1 MYWKLEEAIKELKRR
16 QKNKRLGKKIK
27 EFLNQ
32 DPIMRKDDEVVGF
45 LARHIASG
53 RLEDLQFEERCR
65 KYEMIPLNLEYLE
78 DFFVPENPSKR
89 RLVELSIFKGYGKKG
104 GRKVEKISLVNNLE
118 SIKKKKLI
126 QITVKTQNG
135 EIFLYEFHHHL
146 RKYLG
151 LKGEIVDIS
160 DWLKKKGGKAEKY
173 YPFLIAFA
181 LKDAIMFESFDTP
194 GFPHLD
200 LFKKN
205 VVLPAIQYIIKEF
218 GEMPLIVY
226 HPEVI
231 TPDEEEFIINYY
243 PPKVVDFCRGVII

>member
-1 MYWKLEEAIKELKRR
+1 MYWKLEEAIKELKIR
-16 QKNKRLGKKIK
+16 KKDKRLGKKVK

-32 DPIMRKDDEVVGF
+32 TPIVMREDEVIGF

-53 RLEDLQFEERCR
+53 RLEDIQFEERC
-65 KYEMIPLNLEYLE
+65 KKHGIIPVNLEYLQ
-78 DFFVPENPSKR
+78 DLFIPENPSKR
-89 RLVELSIFKGYGKKG
+89 RLVELYIFKGYGKKG
-104 GRKVEKISLVNNLE
+104 GRKVEKISLVNNIE

-126 QITVKTQNG
+126 EITIKTQNG

-160 DWLKKKGGKAEKY
+160 HWLKEKGGKAEKY
-173 YPFLIAFA
+173 YPFLMAFG
-181 LKDAIMFESFDTP
+181 LKDAIIFESFDTP
-194 GFPHLD
+194 CFPDLD

-205 VVLPAIQYIIKEF
+205 VVLPAIEFIVKEF

-226 HPEVI
+226 HPEVA
-231 TPDEEEFIINYY
+231 PDEEEFVTNYY
-243 PPKVVDFCRGVII
+243 SAKVVDFCRGVII